1 MKHHHIKI
9 RENNESNF
17 VRGNNKINE
26 KCPLSLSHQRLS
38 LAQAQAEDMKFNLGC
53 FSPLQTI
60 RKYLH
65 VLEVNLV

>member
-26 KCPLSLSHQRLS
+26 KCPFSLSHQRFS
-38 LAQAQAEDMKFNLGC
+38 LAQAQAEDKKLNLGC
-53 FSPLQTI
+53 FSLLQTK